1 MSISVKISAE
11 ITLNKNLKWPKYGAK
26 YIVSCVLFL
35 LGWGLFG
42 YYGIIAMA
50 ATLKMSMFSKELIIV
65 QIGSMLSLD
74 KYLNIPIPHNY
85 YVVSSLLL
93 QLSEID

>member
-1 MSISVKISAE
+1 M
-11 ITLNKNLKWPKYGAK
+11 
-26 YIVSCVLFL
+26 SCVIFL

-65 QIGSMLSLD
+65 QIGSMPAYNNLRMA
-74 KYLNIPIPHNY
+74 
-85 YVVSSLLL
+85 
-93 QLSEID
+93 QSEYDI

>member
-1 MSISVKISAE
+1 M
-11 ITLNKNLKWPKYGAK
+11 
-26 YIVSCVLFL
+26 SCVIFL

-74 KYLNIPIPHNY
+74 KYLNISTTQLLCVY
-85 YVVSSLLL
+85 SFVVTIRS
-93 QLSEID
+93 QL